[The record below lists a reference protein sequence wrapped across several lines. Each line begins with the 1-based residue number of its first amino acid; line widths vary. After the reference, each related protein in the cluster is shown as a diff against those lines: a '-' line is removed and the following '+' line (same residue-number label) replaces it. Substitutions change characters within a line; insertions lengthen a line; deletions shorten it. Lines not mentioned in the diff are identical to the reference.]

1 MPIRFITIEKIEKNH
16 DFPSRENM
24 ELFLQNAYINCEDN
38 RCLDQLP
45 NLSFPKRFFTYS
57 KQNQSRHF
65 REEMQFIASKSRF
78 IARLEFHQFLS
89 NRICDYL
96 GLKNIRTAFF

>member
-1 MPIRFITIEKIEKNH
+1 MPISAVRTIVA
-16 DFPSRENM
+16 
-24 ELFLQNAYINCEDN
+24 LINC
-38 RCLDQLP
+38 LIF
-45 NLSFPKRFFTYS
+45 LSLKDFFTYS

-65 REEMQFIASKSRF
+65 HEEMQFIASKSRF
-78 IARLEFHQFLS
+78 IARLEFHKFLS